1 MTAGKAIELC
11 DQMRPNN
18 DFADE
23 MKQMWLRQCDARLRQ
38 TVVNRSACGDF
49 DAVGADMAR
58 DGLEYDTQLLAPDAF
73 SALYQ
78 HWAVRP
84 DGPGPGRDGPS
95 GERAADVQ

>member
-38 TVVNRSACGDF
+38 TVVNRSAGGDF
-49 DAVGADMAR
+49 DAVGADMAALSNSLTMSSPTGR
-58 DGLEYDTQLLAPDAF
+58 FRNWRMLRRVWRASKASIRTLLL
-73 SALYQ
+73 SVLC
-78 HWAVRP
+78 
-84 DGPGPGRDGPS
+84 
-95 GERAADVQ
+95 

>member
-38 TVVNRSACGDF
+38 TVVNRLRRF
-49 DAVGADMAR
+49 
-58 DGLEYDTQLLAPDAF
+58 
-73 SALYQ
+73 
-78 HWAVRP
+78 
-84 DGPGPGRDGPS
+84 
-95 GERAADVQ
+95 

>member
-49 DAVGADMAR
+49 DAVGADMPSAHCTSTGCAPRWTWPWAR
-58 DGLEYDTQLLAPDAF
+58 
-73 SALYQ
+73 
-78 HWAVRP
+78 R
-84 DGPGPGRDGPS
+84 PGR
-95 GERAADVQ
+95 